1 MRDFL
6 NSANVNSIG
15 LGFDLVGIL
24 FVAYSFK
31 NIRREKTPLGLM
43 GGGEETQKKLD
54 KENKF
59 LISLDRTGMS
69 FLVIGFGLQIISNY
83 I

>member
-1 MRDFL
+1 
-6 NSANVNSIG
+6 
-15 LGFDLVGIL
+15 
-24 FVAYSFK
+24 
-31 NIRREKTPLGLM
+31 M